1 MSVAAPVKIAEYA
14 VSGTNSA
21 TSGAVPLTQAVPAG
35 TLLVLV
41 ASAAGASRPF
51 TPSSSAGL
59 TWTPCAET
67 WPTAST
73 GNAGT
78 AAMWYTVTEGALTT
92 SDTVTVT
99 INAAS
104 VLAMRCWMIEGAD
117 PTDPVAAIVQGELS
131 TDAPTL
137 TLPSLTCP
145 AGGMVVGG
153 GGGGGGGAPVLDSV
167 AAGYTITDQALFT
180 GASSTRLI
188 YTYHQA
194 CAVETSTTPS
204 STQGTSSGRR
214 QFAMAIAVN
223 PADPPEPPDPV
234 PGDVVH
240 MWTGA
245 PTATG
250 AVVHTKTTAATS
262 VRLAV
267 STSDDMTSPTYVAA
281 ESPDGYGYVRHTLTG
296 LTPDTRY
303 YVRAADTP
311 TGGTESLVGPVGT
324 IHTLATPGTPAPS
337 RKVVIGGCLDTLAT
351 ETAALESALAWAPD
365 WGHFNGDFFY
375 NGNVSL
381 VTESAWVGRYD
392 TQIAGVGAPLQGF
405 LAAGVAAYELV
416 SDHDTTNT
424 DNGDSNIASAPYEL
438 AGWRAVVP
446 HLAGSGDST
455 CRDQQW
461 DDGRVSYFMVDCRS
475 VERTSGSA
483 TDDSSK
489 TMLGAAQKAR
499 LFDWLESNP
508 APFKVIISDPPWMG
522 APDVVAKPDAWWS
535 YASERQQI
543 IDAIAA
549 QDHHVEI
556 WHGDSHLIGYATPA
570 MNTWGGIPVLCAAP
584 YWQDGGG
591 RNLSTYTEHFNNSSE
606 WAAEYGR
613 ITITDDGTQ
622 IVRTFVGWDALSDEA
637 KFTYTTT
644 VDTAPPEPP
653 TGDVVITAWVGGQEI
668 SVALTVHTP

>member
-14 VSGTNSA
+14 VSGANSA

-35 TLLVLV
+35 TLLVMV

-78 AAMWYTVTEGALTT
+78 AAMWWTVTEGALTT

-117 PTDPVAAIVQGELS
+117 PTDPVAAIVQGVS
-131 TDAPTL
+131 TDVPTL

-153 GGGGGGGAPVLDSV
+153 GGGGGVLLDSV
-167 AAGYTITDQALFT
+167 AAGYTLTDQALFT
-180 GASSTRLI
+180 GATSTRLI
-188 YTYHQA
+188 YTYHRGFDT
-194 CAVETSTTPS
+194 ETSTTPS
-204 STQGTSSGRR
+204 STQGTATGRR

-267 STSDDMTSPTYVAA
+267 STSDDMSSPTYMAA

-303 YVRAADTP
+303 YVQAADTP

-337 RKVVIGGCLDTLAT
+337 RKVVIGGCLNTLAT

-381 VTESAWVGRYD
+381 VSESAWVGRYD
-392 TQIAGVGAPLQGF
+392 TQIAGVGAPLRGF
-405 LAAGVAAYELV
+405 LAAGVAAYDLV

-438 AGWRAVVP
+438 AGWRTVVP

-461 DDGRVSYFMVDCRS
+461 DDGRISFFMVDARS
-475 VERTSGSA
+475 VNRTSGSA

-499 LFDWLESNP
+499 LFDWLANNP

-522 APDVVAKPDAWWS
+522 AADIVAKPDAWWS
-535 YASERQQI
+535 YATERQQI
-543 IDAIAA
+543 IDAIGA
-549 QDHHVEI
+549 QSAHVEI

-570 MNTWGGIPVLCAAP
+570 QNTWGGIPVLCAAP

-591 RNLSTYTEHFNNSSE
+591 RNLSTYTEYFNNASE

-644 VDTAPPEPP
+644 VVAAPEPP
-653 TGDVVITAWVGGQEI
+653 SGDVVITAWVGGQEI
-668 SVALTVHTP
+668 PVALTVHTP